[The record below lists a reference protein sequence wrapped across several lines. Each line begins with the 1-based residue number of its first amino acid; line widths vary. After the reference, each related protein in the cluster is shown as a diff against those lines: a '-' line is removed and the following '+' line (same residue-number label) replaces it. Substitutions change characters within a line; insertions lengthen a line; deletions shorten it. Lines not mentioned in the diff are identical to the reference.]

1 MNITKRQMRKMEK
14 EIAKWGRP
22 SYSVR
27 YEELCSIPGL
37 TARIRR
43 LGHNGGNDL
52 EGGIYSIQEL
62 MPSILPDIIREYH
75 GGGDYEIRFHYG
87 RRPLLYSDGRLETHR
102 IQIEGPPKMKPP
114 QKKSAMDV
122 IKLINAV
129 NENVDP
135 SVLADLVRFVLSVM
149 DRLSLVLEGLYT
161 RLGPDRL
168 SELFVRLRGIYQ
180 EDGWDINRML
190 SVIYASLAE
199 AGLLPDDV
207 IQYFGSP
214 TDMDE

>member
-14 EIAKWGRP
+14 EMAGRVRP

-43 LGHNGGNDL
+43 LGHHGGNDL

-62 MPSILPDIIREYH
+62 RPSILPDIIRENH
-75 GGGDYEIRFHYG
+75 GGGDYEIRFHCG

-102 IQIEGPPKMKPP
+102 IQIEGPPKTKPP

-135 SVLADLVRFVLSVM
+135 SVLADLVRFVWFVIE
-149 DRLSLVLEGLYT
+149 RLSFVFEGLCT

-180 EDGWDINRML
+180 EDGWDTNRML
-190 SVIYASLAE
+190 GAIYASLAE